1 MLNLQV
7 TPLRLQGWS
16 EDLLFIRHLQELAK
30 SDLVLLHALR
40 TIRGHHIIT
49 EKRRLRRTLCRAM
62 SASTMVKTSK
72 IMLRLAQAIIFF
84 VPANTWHIEEKP
96 YDTPCKQFLTRG
108 PDNIVVNMEQ

>member
-72 IMLRLAQAIIFF
+72 IMLRLAQAIIFLCQ
-84 VPANTWHIEEKP
+84 PTLGTSKKSRTTRRANNSLLAVQIT
-96 YDTPCKQFLTRG
+96 
-108 PDNIVVNMEQ
+108 